1 MLFAN
6 DLQLR
11 GLRRG
16 VRSSLVRS
24 LLDRAAD
31 GQVRRAGV
39 QVVPSWAALS
49 AAGMRSALFVN
60 NGSMIARPPG
70 LIARIRQP
78 WLLRNKSPHLN

>member
-24 LLDRAAD
+24 LLDR
-31 GQVRRAGV
+31 
-39 QVVPSWAALS
+39 